1 MPAWPDNP
9 AAALPDN
16 AAPARRFQVPVAWRQ
31 PLAVLALLLA
41 VILATYWQSAWGMV
55 TIWARSDTYAHGF
68 VVPLIS
74 LWLVWRQRA
83 VLATLV
89 PRPGPLAWLLMAGA
103 AGMWLAGELVA
114 VNAATQWAL
123 TMLIVLSVPAVLG
136 WQVARALTFP
146 LLFVFFAVPMGD
158 FLLPRLMDW
167 TADFTVLALRAS
179 GIPVYREGL
188 QFVIPSGTWSVV
200 EACSGIRYLIASV
213 MVGCLFAYLSYQ
225 SARKRWLF
233 VGIAVLVPL
242 VANWVRAYLI
252 VLLGHLSGNTLAT
265 GVDHLI
271 YGWMFFGVVMGLMFL
286 LGARW
291 TDPVPAV
298 PAAPAAPSSAAH
310 HIENKGKNGLKRPS
324 IKRCLLLFLI
334 IVAPQ
339 AVLAVL
345 ALGVEMRPV
354 QLVAPT
360 VALPWRATAAPPS
373 SWTPLFLH
381 ASAQLDAGQT
391 RADPNDP
398 HAQQTVGLHLSYYRQ
413 QEGERKL
420 VSSENKLLASKNA
433 DWVRLSGGV
442 AAARLQGQ
450 PLQVEQ
456 ALLRQR
462 NPAGAAQAQQLLV
475 WRFYW
480 VNNRFTASEVV
491 GKLQGALGR
500 LIGHGDDG
508 AHIALYT
515 PLLSADEPLADAAT
529 RLQAYLDTQGDA
541 LVVALRKTQE
551 QD

>member
-1 MPAWPDNP
+1 MPVWTDNP
-9 AAALPDN
+9 AALLPDN
-16 AAPARRFQVPVAWRQ
+16 AAPVRRSPLPVAWRQ
-31 PLAVLALLLA
+31 PLAVLVLLLT
-41 VILATYWQSAWGMV
+41 VILASYWQSAWGMV
-55 TIWARSDTYAHGF
+55 AIWARSDTYAHGF

-83 VLATLV
+83 VLAPLV

-103 AGMWLAGELVA
+103 AGLWLAGELVA

-123 TMLIVLSVPAVLG
+123 VLLIVLSVPAVLG

-146 LLFVFFAVPMGD
+146 LLFLFFAVPMGD
-158 FLLPRLMDW
+158 FLMPRLMDW

-213 MVGCLFAYLSYQ
+213 MVGCLFAYLSYH

-233 VGIAVLVPL
+233 VGVAVLVPL

-252 VLLGHLSGNTLAT
+252 VLLGHVSGNTLAT

-271 YGWMFFGVVMGLMFL
+271 YGWAFFGVVMGVMFL

-291 TDPVPAV
+291 TDPAPALA
-298 PAAPAAPSSAAH
+298 AAPAASLAPPNTLPSTQ
-310 HIENKGKNGLKRPS
+310 IKGQNGLKRPVIVRLMLS
-324 IKRCLLLFLI
+324 FLI
-334 IVAPQ
+334 VMTPHAL
-339 AVLAVL
+339 LAAL
-345 ALGVEMRPV
+345 DLGVQTQPV
-354 QLVAPT
+354 QLVAPA

-381 ASAQLDAGQT
+381 ASASLDAGQT
-391 RADPNDP
+391 NAD
-398 HAQQTVGLHLSYYRQ
+398 QQAVGLHLSYYRQ
-413 QEGERKL
+413 QAGERKL
-420 VSSENKLLASKNA
+420 VSSENKLLGSKNTE
-433 DWVRLSGGV
+433 WMRLSGGL
-442 AAARLQGQ
+442 AHARLQGQ

-462 NPAGAAQAQQLLV
+462 DPAAGAEAQQLLV

-480 VNNRFTASEVV
+480 VNGHFTASEVV
-491 GKLQGALGR
+491 AKLQGAWGR
-500 LIGHGDDG
+500 LAGHGDDG
-508 AHIALYT
+508 AHIALST
-515 PLLSADEPLADAAT
+515 PLLSADEPLADAAK
-529 RLQAYLDTQGDA
+529 RLQAYLDSQGKA
-541 LVVALRKTQE
+541 LLVALQQTRGH
-551 QD
+551 D